1 MAAIQRIE
9 GVHQLDALLERS
21 KQQPV
26 WIFKHSLTCSISSR
40 AWTEFRRFVETQP
53 EHEAVFTLVEVQT
66 ARAVSNA
73 VAERTGIRHESPQ
86 AILLRDAAA
95 AFHASHS
102 SIHRA
107 TLEMWTGRGS
117 SPASPD

>member
-9 GVHQLDALLERS
+9 GVHQLDALVEQSR
-21 KQQPV
+21 QQPV

-40 AWTEFRRFVETQP
+40 AWSEFRSFVATRP

-86 AILLRDAAA
+86 AILLRNAAA

-107 TLEMWTGRGS
+107 ALETWMARFS
-117 SPASPD
+117 SSASLD